1 MRYVS
6 SCVYVSLGLGIV
18 VAVPSVLVHSVEG
31 HATGL
36 HGSCS
41 GGGGG
46 GHMMYHGT
54 LNRPV
59 WSSSF
64 PHGQFGAS
72 FSQIR
77 SRPFIPGF
85 QLTFSSC
92 SATSIFRRTVASA
105 SQPSREDCM
114 AIGCVSLEKV
124 AIPELGVAPLVDPDT
139 DLEDELP
146 TPEDSMLLSYSSPEG
161 VRFPGVHPTPPDITD
176 LELEKALL
184 SASVLPV
191 MVTHIVDPEVVY
203 LVAPSSYQ
211 EPPFPV
217 LPDDDPGAASR
228 ISPLR
233 VAADSPIL
241 DCTCHLNVVLLV

>member
-1 MRYVS
+1 MRCARRPRNGSVMPGLES
-6 SCVYVSLGLGIV
+6 VPTATNGLNAICIIMWLRITWTWHSCGGAQCPGAQCGRARHRI
-18 VAVPSVLVHSVEG
+18 AWIMFG
-31 HATGL
+31 
-36 HGSCS
+36 

-146 TPEDSMLLSYSSPEG
+146 TPEDSMLLSYSSPVFRG
-161 VRFPGVHPTPPDITD
+161 FIPR
-176 LELEKALL
+176 L
-184 SASVLPV
+184 
-191 MVTHIVDPEVVY
+191 
-203 LVAPSSYQ
+203 
-211 EPPFPV
+211 
-217 LPDDDPGAASR
+217 R
-228 ISPLR
+228 ISPIWSWRRHCSACLFCL
-233 VAADSPIL
+233 SW
-241 DCTCHLNVVLLV
+241 